1 MKCQFYDLF
10 TDAFGELEYTAMEGL
25 WYKIKKI
32 PILGCIGMF
41 FLKGSREAVKQGRLF
56 IRRMKMKS
64 RRGKEG
70 KAAFKDEPVLNLE
83 KGEIVKVRSRR
94 EIEQTLD
101 ENNQFQGVEF
111 METMWQF
118 CDGTYEVMKRLERIL
133 DPWENRLR
141 KCRNMVIL
149 KGLFCHGDPAHN
161 LDCDRTC
168 LYYWKEAWLE
178 RVSPGSRSD
187 Q

>member
-10 TDAFGELEYTAMEGL
+10 TDDFGELEYTNMERV
-25 WYKIKKI
+25 WYKIKRM
-32 PILGCIGMF
+32 PILGSIGTF
-41 FLKGSREAVKQGRLF
+41 FLKRTREAMKHGRLF
-56 IRRMKMKS
+56 IRRMNMKS
-64 RRGKEG
+64 RTGNEG
-70 KAAFKDEPVLNLE
+70 KVAFRHETVLNLQ
-83 KGEIVKVRSRR
+83 KGDIVKVRSRK

-118 CDGTYEVMKRLERIL
+118 CDQTYEVMKRLERIL
-133 DPWENRLR
+133 DPWEDRLR

-149 KGLFCHGDPAHN
+149 KDLFCHGDPGHN

-168 LYYWKEAWLE
+168 LYYWKEVWLE
-178 RVSPGSRSD
+178 RISL
-187 Q
+187 